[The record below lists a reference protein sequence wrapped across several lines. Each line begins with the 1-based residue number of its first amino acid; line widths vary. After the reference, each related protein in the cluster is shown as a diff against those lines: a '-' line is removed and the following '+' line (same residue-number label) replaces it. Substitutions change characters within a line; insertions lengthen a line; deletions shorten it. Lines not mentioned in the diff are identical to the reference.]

1 MFVPGR
7 NASALPRRFAP
18 RFIRVTLTAGLCA
31 LLAGCTG
38 PARLTAA
45 HPADPDS
52 SARPVTYRNVIRP
65 YAKQRPGD
73 PSEWRQSNERVA
85 PQEKP

>member
-1 MFVPGR
+1 MLVPGR
-7 NASALPRRFAP
+7 HASALPRRLAP
-18 RFIRVTLTAGLCA
+18 LFIRVSLLAGLCA
-31 LLAGCTG
+31 LLAGCTA
-38 PARLTAA
+38 PARVAGP

-52 SARPVTYRNVIRP
+52 PVRPVTYRNVIGP

-73 PSEWRQSNERVA
+73 PSEWRQNNERVA

>member
-1 MFVPGR
+1 MLVLGR
-7 NASALPRRFAP
+7 HASALPRRFAP

-38 PARLTAA
+38 PARVTSP
-45 HPADPDS
+45 HPADPDG
-52 SARPVTYRNVIRP
+52 SARPVTYRSVIGP
-65 YAKQRPGD
+65 YAKQLPGD